1 MQYVLT
7 NNAMALDPGM
17 AHYTLVQNERG
28 GALDD
33 AYLYR
38 LEEIDPSAEAQYLLV
53 VNAANTEKDWN
64 WFRIIGN
71 DSRVLS

>member
-1 MQYVLT
+1 
-7 NNAMALDPGM
+7 M

-38 LEEIDPSAEAQYLLV
+38 LEEIDPSAEAQYFRV
-53 VNAANTEKDWN
+53 VTW
-64 WFRIIGN
+64 RIQRRTGIG
-71 DSRVLS
+71 SWIIKRFKGLS